1 MAERFSEYKKNIRL
15 RKICCGDSFS
25 HAPLALS
32 QGSPMNFKKRRL
44 GRTSC
49 FVTELGMGTAPL
61 GGLYTPVSEEVALE
75 TLEAAWA
82 SGVRLFDTAPLYGNG
97 LSERLLGSFL
107 KFKPREEYVLA
118 TKVGRR
124 LRAPTLQ
131 AGEGMPPV
139 FDFSYDGVMRA
150 FEESLLRLGAE
161 RVDILHIHD
170 PDNHYRDA
178 LAGAYKALDNLRS
191 QGAIK
196 AVGAGMN
203 QSEMLVRFARD
214 GVFDCFLLAG
224 RYTLLDQGALA
235 EFLPLW
241 EERGIS
247 VIAAGVYNSGILADP
262 RANAKFD
269 YQDADQSLINR
280 AMQFAAAHPA
290 VATTLTGARSP
301 TEIEE
306 NVAAYSLA
314 ISPVVWEDLL
324 AEGLIASSVPV
335 PTKSMARSN

>member
-1 MAERFSEYKKNIRL
+1 
-15 RKICCGDSFS
+15 
-25 HAPLALS
+25 
-32 QGSPMNFKKRRL
+32 MNFKKRRL

-131 AGEGMPPV
+131 ASEGIPPF

-150 FEESLLRLGAE
+150 FEESLMRLGAE

-235 EFLPLW
+235 EFLPLC

-280 AMQFAAAHPA
+280 ALRIEKICLRHGVPLKAAAMQFAAAHPA

-314 ISPVVWEDLL
+314 ISQAMWEDLL

-335 PTKSMARSN
+335 PTKSTARSN

>member
-1 MAERFSEYKKNIRL
+1 
-15 RKICCGDSFS
+15 
-25 HAPLALS
+25 
-32 QGSPMNFKKRRL
+32 MNFKKRRL

-49 FVTELGMGTAPL
+49 FVKELGMGTAPL

-235 EFLPLW
+235 EFLPLC

-280 AMQFAAAHPA
+280 ALRIEKICLRHGVPLKAAAMQFAAAHPA

-314 ISPVVWEDLL
+314 ISRVMWEDLL

-335 PTKSMARSN
+335 PTNSMARSN

>member
-1 MAERFSEYKKNIRL
+1 
-15 RKICCGDSFS
+15 
-25 HAPLALS
+25 
-32 QGSPMNFKKRRL
+32 MNFKKRRL

-235 EFLPLW
+235 EFLPLC

-280 AMQFAAAHPA
+280 ALRIEKICLRHGVPLKAAAMQFAAAHPA

-314 ISPVVWEDLL
+314 ISPAMWEDLL

>member
-1 MAERFSEYKKNIRL
+1 
-15 RKICCGDSFS
+15 
-25 HAPLALS
+25 
-32 QGSPMNFKKRRL
+32 MNFKKRRL

-131 AGEGMPPV
+131 AGEGMPLV

-150 FEESLLRLGAE
+150 FEESLMRLGAE

-224 RYTLLDQGALA
+224 RYTLLDQGALV
-235 EFLPLW
+235 EFLPLCA
-241 EERGIS
+241 ERGIS

-280 AMQFAAAHPA
+280 ALRIEKICLRHGVPLKAAAMQFAAAHPA

-314 ISPVVWEDLL
+314 ISPAMWEDLL

>member
-1 MAERFSEYKKNIRL
+1 
-15 RKICCGDSFS
+15 
-25 HAPLALS
+25 
-32 QGSPMNFKKRRL
+32 MNFKKRRL
-44 GRTSC
+44 GGTSC

-131 AGEGMPPV
+131 AREGMPPV

-150 FEESLLRLGAE
+150 FEESLMRLGAE

-235 EFLPLW
+235 EFLPLC

-269 YQDADQSLINR
+269 YQDADQSLVNR
-280 AMQFAAAHPA
+280 ALRIEEICLRHGVPLKAAAMQFAAAHPA

-306 NVAAYSLA
+306 NVAVYSLA
-314 ISPVVWEDLL
+314 ISPVMWEDLL
-324 AEGLIASSVPV
+324 AEGLIASSAPI
-335 PTKSMARSN
+335 PTKSTPRSN

>member
-1 MAERFSEYKKNIRL
+1 
-15 RKICCGDSFS
+15 
-25 HAPLALS
+25 
-32 QGSPMNFKKRRL
+32 MNFKKRRL

-131 AGEGMPPV
+131 AGEGMPPDRPV

-150 FEESLLRLGAE
+150 FEESLMRLGAE

-235 EFLPLW
+235 EFLPLC

-269 YQDADQSLINR
+269 YQDADQSLVNR
-280 AMQFAAAHPA
+280 ALRIEKICLRHGVPLKAAAMQFAAAHPA

-306 NVAAYSLA
+306 NVAVYSFA
-314 ISPVVWEDLL
+314 ISPAMWEDLL
-324 AEGLIASSVPV
+324 AEGLIAPSAPI
-335 PTKSMARSN
+335 PTKSTARSN

>member
-1 MAERFSEYKKNIRL
+1 
-15 RKICCGDSFS
+15 
-25 HAPLALS
+25 
-32 QGSPMNFKKRRL
+32 MNFKKRRL

-75 TLEAAWA
+75 TLEAVWA

-235 EFLPLW
+235 EFLPLC

-269 YQDADQSLINR
+269 YQDADQSRINR
-280 AMQFAAAHPA
+280 ALRIEEICLRHGVPLKAAAMQFAAAHPA

-314 ISPVVWEDLL
+314 ISPVMWEDLL
-324 AEGLIASSVPV
+324 AEGLIASSAPV
-335 PTKSMARSN
+335 PTKSTARSN

>member
-1 MAERFSEYKKNIRL
+1 
-15 RKICCGDSFS
+15 
-25 HAPLALS
+25 
-32 QGSPMNFKKRRL
+32 MNFKKRRL

-139 FDFSYDGVMRA
+139 FDFSYDGVMRS
-150 FEESLLRLGAE
+150 FEESLMRLGAE

-235 EFLPLW
+235 EFLPLC

-269 YQDADQSLINR
+269 YQDADQSLVNR
-280 AMQFAAAHPA
+280 ALRIEEICLRHGVPLKAAAMQFAAAHPA

-306 NVAAYSLA
+306 NVAVYSLA
-314 ISPVVWEDLL
+314 ISPAMWEDLL
-324 AEGLIASSVPV
+324 SEGLIAPSAPI
-335 PTKSMARSN
+335 PTKSTARSN